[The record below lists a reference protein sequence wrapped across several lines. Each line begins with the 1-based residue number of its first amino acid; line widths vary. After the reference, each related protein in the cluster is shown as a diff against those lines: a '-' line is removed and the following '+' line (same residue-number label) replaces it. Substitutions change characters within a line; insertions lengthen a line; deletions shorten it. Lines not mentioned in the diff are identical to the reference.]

1 MDNSWIGN
9 YSYARA
15 RLNAEGVAVV
25 DLDTDMRYTY
35 GDLDCRANTL
45 ANILRDQYGI
55 SKGDRVAYISRSRV
69 ELIDG
74 YFATGKL
81 GVPSWCPITPASPP
95 RS

>member
-25 DLDTDMRYTY
+25 DLDTDKRYTY

-55 SKGDRVAYISRSRV
+55 SK
-69 ELIDG
+69 
-74 YFATGKL
+74 ATPHK
-81 GVPSWCPITPASPP
+81 
-95 RS
+95 